1 MQPMQQKP
9 KAILF
14 DWDGTLAETRPAVV
28 DSMEYVLKRYG
39 KEPWDITKAKYRDT
53 TKSLKENFVNFF
65 QEDAPRAYQQYL
77 EYYEINGYS
86 KIKPME
92 NADVFMKLCQNKGI
106 DLYVVSNKERKLLLK
121 EISYCFPDM
130 KFKKVLANGDAPHN
144 KPAPD
149 PVFVALNDV
158 SYPINTKNVF
168 LVGDSKQDTEC
179 AFNASVF
186 SVLLGKGKFMDDD
199 YIKMKKQ
206 SDEPLL
212 VVDTFADFIGLM
224 EDMSA

>member
-1 MQPMQQKP
+1 MRQKP

-121 EISYCFPDM
+121 EISYCFPAI

-149 PVFVALNDV
+149 PVFVALSDV
-158 SYPINTKNVF
+158 SYPINRENVF

-186 SVLLGKGKFMDDD
+186 PVLLGKGKFMDDD

-212 VVDTFADFIGLM
+212 VINTFADFIRLM
-224 EDMSA
+224 GHKL